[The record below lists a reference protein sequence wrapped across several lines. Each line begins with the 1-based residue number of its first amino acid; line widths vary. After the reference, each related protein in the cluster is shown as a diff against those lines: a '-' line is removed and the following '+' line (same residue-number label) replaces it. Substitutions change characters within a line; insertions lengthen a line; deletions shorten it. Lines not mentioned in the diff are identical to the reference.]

1 MNDSDYVVVGGGST
15 GAVVAARLSED
26 PRNRVTLLE
35 AGGSSDRFL
44 VNMPAGFAAML
55 TKPRYDWCYMQE
67 PDASLSGRRF
77 MWSAGKM
84 LGGSSAINGLV
95 YIRGTRADHQRWVD
109 AGCKGWSFD
118 ECLPYFL
125 KAEGY
130 SGAPSQFHGAHGPLG
145 VATMSDPHQLS
156 RSFVAACDET
166 GIPALDEYCDGSGD
180 GAFLSLTTQR
190 NARRS
195 STAAAYLVDAAK
207 RPNLRIVRHATA
219 ERILFRDGRAVAVEA
234 SVKGRLKRF
243 DAAAEVIVSA
253 GAVGS
258 PALLMRS
265 GIGPAEQLTEYGIA
279 VLSDR
284 REVGGNLQEH
294 PSVSINKFVTVDTY
308 NSRMKPWHIAGSL
321 VNYLLNGKGP
331 MATPAVQAMALARS
345 HDDLSDPDLQ
355 LHFYPV
361 GYDLGPELLS
371 AASAKMPTEPVVTIA
386 ASVGNPYSRGTVRL
400 TGAESSDLPVIRH
413 ELIGDPRDVATLVNA
428 CKVIERIFAAPS
440 MARYVKADRNPA
452 PRPDD
457 DSGWETF
464 VRANTNISYHPVG
477 TCRMG
482 SDRDAVVSPDLKVQG
497 VTGLRVADASVIPLL
512 PRANTNASAIMIGE
526 RAADFIKQAG
536 SAAG

>member
-1 MNDSDYVVVGGGST
+1 MNGSDYVVVGGGSA
-15 GAVVAARLSED
+15 GAVVAARLAEN

-67 PDASLSGRRF
+67 PDASLGGRRF

-95 YIRGTRADHQRWVD
+95 YIRGTRSDHQRWVD
-109 AGCKGWSFD
+109 AGCNGWSFE
-118 ECLPYFL
+118 ECLPYFV

-130 SGAPSQFHGAHGPLG
+130 SGLPSQYHGAHGPLG
-145 VATMSDPHQLS
+145 VAAMGDPHPLS
-156 RSFVAACDET
+156 RRFVEACDES

-195 STAAAYLVDAAK
+195 STAAAYLAEAAK
-207 RPNLRIVRHATA
+207 RPNLRIVSQATA
-219 ERILFRDGRAVAVEA
+219 ERILFQDGRAVAVEA
-234 SVKGRLKRF
+234 RVRGRMEQF
-243 DAAAEVIVSA
+243 DAAAEIIVSA
-253 GAVGS
+253 GALGS

-265 GIGPAEQLTEYGIA
+265 GIGPVGQLQEHGIA
-279 VLSDR
+279 VLADR
-284 REVGGNLQEH
+284 AEVGANLQEH

-321 VNYLLNGKGP
+321 MNYLLNGKGP

-345 HDDLSDPDLQ
+345 RKGLSDPDLQ

-371 AASAKMPTEPVVTIA
+371 AASAKMPPEPVVTIA
-386 ASVGNPYSRGTVRL
+386 ASVGNPFSRGAVQL
-400 TGAESSDLPVIRH
+400 SGAKARDLPVIRH
-413 ELIGDPRDVATLVNA
+413 ELIGDPRDVATLIEA
-428 CKVIERIFAAPS
+428 CKLIERIFAAPS
-440 MARYVKADRNPA
+440 MARFVKADRNPA
-452 PRPDD
+452 MAPQD
-457 DSGWETF
+457 DSGWEAF

-482 SDRDAVVSPDLKVQG
+482 SDRDAVVTPDLKVQG
-497 VTGLRVADASVIPLL
+497 VSGLRVADASVIPLL
-512 PRANTNASAIMIGE
+512 PRANTNATAIMIGE
-526 RAADFIKQAG
+526 RAAEFIRQAG
-536 SAAG
+536 MVGG